1 MRDKRLSMPTKK
13 SNVCKIVCR
22 ILFPILIGGS
32 SGSNAMKLCLSS
44 LPLWVV
50 GVEAAAASL
59 REPWV
64 FAAQARD

>member
-1 MRDKRLSMPTKK
+1 MRDKRLSMLTKK

-22 ILFPILIGGS
+22 ILSPILTGVS
-32 SGSNAMKLCLSS
+32 SGSNAIRRCLSS

-50 GVEAAAASL
+50 GVEVEVASL
-59 REPWV
+59 KEPWA